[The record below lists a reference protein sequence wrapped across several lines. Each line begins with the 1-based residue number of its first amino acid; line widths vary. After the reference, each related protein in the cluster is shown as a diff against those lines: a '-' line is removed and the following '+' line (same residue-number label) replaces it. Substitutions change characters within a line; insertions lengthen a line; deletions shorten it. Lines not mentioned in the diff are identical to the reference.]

1 MSLKDIY
8 SAKEERDEAS
18 FERKMPV
25 LSFEVFPPKD
35 DVDGTKLE
43 KLIGHLKVLK
53 KYNPAFI
60 SLTYG
65 AGGTTQSSSLNI
77 IKKIKSEVGVDV
89 TPHFTCV
96 NSSRDNVKLYLDAI
110 EALGIENIL
119 ALRGDI
125 PQGVTQDNFDFKYAN
140 ELVEFI
146 KSKSKLSIAVAGYP
160 EGHIECGDFRLD
172 LENLKR
178 KVEQGADVIL
188 TQLFFD
194 NEKYFSFVQS
204 ARNIGINIPIVPG
217 ILPIISFP
225 QLEKMLSMAK
235 VAVPKAFMSKLE
247 KYKDDHSAIKEIGIE
262 FASQQCQHL
271 ISSGVPGIHFY
282 TLNKS
287 YSVGKVLDNLGF

>member
-8 SAKEERDEAS
+8 SAQRELKGAS
-18 FERKMPV
+18 FEKKMPI

-43 KLIGHLKVLK
+43 KLIEHLKLLK
-53 KYNPAFI
+53 KYNPAFV
-60 SLTYG
+60 SVTYG
-65 AGGTTQSSSLNI
+65 AGGTTQTSSLNI
-77 IKKIKSEVGVDV
+77 IKRIKSETGIDV

-96 NSSRDNVKLYLDAI
+96 NSSRDNVKLYLDDI
-110 EALGIENIL
+110 GALGIENIL

-146 KSKSKLSIAVAGYP
+146 KSKSNLSIAVAGYP
-160 EGHIECGDFRLD
+160 EGHIECTDFRLD

-178 KVEQGADVIL
+178 KVEQGADVVL

-194 NEKYFSFVQS
+194 NDKYFSFVQS
-204 ARNIGINIPIVPG
+204 ARDIGIYVPIVPG
-217 ILPIISFP
+217 ILPIISFH

-235 VAVPKAFMSKLE
+235 VSVPKAFMERLE
-247 KYKDDHSAIKEIGIE
+247 KYKNDNNAIKEIGIE
-262 FASQQCQHL
+262 FATQQCKEL
-271 ISSGVPGIHFY
+271 ITYGVPGIHFY

-287 YSVGKVLDNLGF
+287 YSISQVLDNLGF